1 MAVRPTP
8 PEAAEAGAC
17 RSPARFLW
25 WLVVS
30 QRRRAAL
37 AALLGGSWMVLLALP
52 PYLLSRA
59 VDDGLRAGDG
69 RALLGWAGAVLA
81 TGLLLAWLSIMRHRT
96 MTRIR
101 NDAALRTVRAVTRQ
115 ALRLG
120 ASLPRHVTAGEVL
133 TIGIGDVAAVATS
146 MSVVG
151 PGVGAVLCCLA
162 VAAVLLSVSPPLALV
177 VLLGVPVLAL
187 VLGPLLR
194 GLQGPLSAYRDQQG
208 LVAARVAD
216 LAAGLRVLGGLGGK
230 EAYAARHRRES
241 RALQAEG
248 YRVASLTSWVDAA
261 GAGLPAL
268 FLAVV
273 VWLAAR
279 AAAQGAISV
288 GDLVAVYGYVAVL
301 VVPVSFFI
309 EGGHEV
315 SEGLVAARRVVR
327 FLGLAP
333 EDADAADGDGDADEA
348 EPPAAP
354 PAGPA
359 VLYDP
364 GSGVEVAPGL
374 LTALVCAPSAGS
386 AAVVDRLGR
395 FTPSGAT
402 WGGTRL
408 DAVPLAAVR
417 ERIVVADNEAHLFS
431 GTLRSSVEGRAPRA
445 RAALERALHAAAAED
460 IAASL
465 PGGLDA
471 PLDDMGRNVSGG
483 QRQRLRLARAL
494 LADPEVLLAVEPTSA
509 VDAHTEAL
517 LAARLRDARAGR
529 TTVVT
534 TTSPLVLDQA
544 DVVCHLVDGRVAAT
558 GTHRELLADE
568 RYRALVA
575 RDPEEAP

>member
-1 MAVRPTP
+1 MAVRPAP
-8 PEAAEAGAC
+8 AEAAE
-17 RSPARFLW
+17 PAEHRGPVRFLW

-37 AALLGGSWMVLLALP
+37 AALLGGSWTVLLALP

-59 VDDGLRAGDG
+59 VDDGLRAGGG

-96 MTRIR
+96 MTKIR

-115 ALRLG
+115 VLRLG
-120 ASLPRHVTAGEVL
+120 ASLPHRVTAGEVL
-133 TIGIGDVAAVATS
+133 TIGIGDVAAVATA

-162 VAAVLLSVSPPLALV
+162 VAAVLLSLSPPLAFV

-187 VLGPLLR
+187 VIGPLLR
-194 GLQGPLSAYRDQQG
+194 RLQAPLTAYREQQG
-208 LVAARVAD
+208 RVAARVAD

-241 RALQAEG
+241 RELLAEG

-279 AAAQGAISV
+279 AAAQGTISV

-301 VVPVSFFI
+301 AVPVSFFI

-315 SEGLVAARRVVR
+315 SEGLVAARRIVR
-327 FLGLAP
+327 FLRLTP
-333 EDADAADGDGDADEA
+333 DDADKAGC
-348 EPPAAP
+348 PAAP

-359 VLYDP
+359 ALYDP
-364 GSGVEVAPGL
+364 GSGAEVAPGL

-395 FTPSGAT
+395 FAPSDAT
-402 WGGTRL
+402 WGGIRL
-408 DAVPLAAVR
+408 DALPLAAVR

-431 GTLRSSVEGRAPRA
+431 GTLRSGVEGRAPRDPES
-445 RAALERALHAAAAED
+445 LDRALHAAAAED
-460 IAASL
+460 IVQAL

-517 LAARLRDARAGR
+517 LATRLREARAGR

-558 GTHRELLADE
+558 GTHRELLADP

-575 RDPEEAP
+575 RDPQEEP